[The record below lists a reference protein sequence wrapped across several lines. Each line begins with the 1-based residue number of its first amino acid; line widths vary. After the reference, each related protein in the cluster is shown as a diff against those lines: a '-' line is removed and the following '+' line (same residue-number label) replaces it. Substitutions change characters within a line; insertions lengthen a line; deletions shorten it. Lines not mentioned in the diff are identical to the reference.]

1 MLGMP
6 SIQESLGARVR
17 KLRKQKGWS
26 QEELADH
33 CGHHWTYIGGLER
46 GERNATLQ
54 VVADIAQALGV
65 PVRELFPPR
74 NGA

>member
-1 MLGMP
+1 MDAMP
-6 SIQESLGARVR
+6 SIQQSLGARVR
-17 KLRKQKGWS
+17 KLRKQQGWS
-26 QEELADH
+26 QEELAER

-54 VVADIAQALGV
+54 VVADISQALGV
-65 PVRELFPPR
+65 PVRELFPPG